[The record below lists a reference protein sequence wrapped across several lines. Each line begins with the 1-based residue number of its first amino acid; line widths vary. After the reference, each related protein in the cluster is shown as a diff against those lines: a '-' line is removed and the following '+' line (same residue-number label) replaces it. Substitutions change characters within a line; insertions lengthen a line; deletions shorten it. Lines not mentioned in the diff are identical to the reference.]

1 MSLYQEY
8 HYCINKK
15 DAFLSFVLIFLIIIT
30 VLLLNKIMIPYFYIP
45 FTTVKIL
52 LALALFC
59 LFMCLKPYEKIV
71 LTEQSITFVKHPLIN
86 QKITL
91 HYTQIKSLEQKEI
104 HQVPIL
110 LIFTNQQKY
119 TLSSQFFSSIN
130 KFDEMVTL
138 IHQKI

>member
-15 DAFLSFVLIFLIIIT
+15 DAFLSFVLSFLIIIT
-30 VLLLNKIMIPYFYIP
+30 VLLLNKITIPYFYIP

-71 LTEQSITFVKHPLIN
+71 LTEQSITFVKHPLMN
-86 QKITL
+86 QKNHITL
-91 HYTQIKSLEQKEI
+91 Y
-104 HQVPIL
+104 
-110 LIFTNQQKY
+110 TNQ
-119 TLSSQFFSSIN
+119 
-130 KFDEMVTL
+130 KFRTKGNSPSAYFANIYQSTK
-138 IHQKI
+138 IHFV

>member
-15 DAFLSFVLIFLIIIT
+15 DAFLSFVLSFLIIIT
-30 VLLLNKIMIPYFYIP
+30 VLLLNKIMIPYFYVP
-45 FTTVKIL
+45 FT
-52 LALALFC
+52 LAGIFLALFC

-71 LTEQSITFVKHPLIN
+71 LTEQSITFVKHPLMN

-119 TLSSQFFSSIN
+119 TLSRTS
-130 KFDEMVTL
+130 
-138 IHQKI
+138 